1 MNVTTIKIGAPR
13 APDALYLGRVGEN
26 LTRQIIFDCAAF
38 VELYGAGTA
47 EIVAKLP
54 DGTKYLPAN
63 VEQDGGTVI
72 WTISE
77 ADVGQAGTGRAE
89 LSWLVG
95 EAVAKTRT
103 WRTVVRQSLAGTG
116 ESEPPDPYKD
126 WVDKLDSRVR
136 TALDSMDTAQK
147 RIDTITAA
155 GTLLFCAPEKEE

>member
-1 MNVTTIKIGAPR
+1 MNVTTIKIDAPR

-26 LTRQIIFDCAAF
+26 LTRQISFDCAAF
-38 VELYGAGTA
+38 VEEFGAGTA
-47 EIVAKLP
+47 QITAQLP
-54 DGTKYLPAN
+54 GGTKYIPVN
-63 VEQDGGTVI
+63 VEQDGGTVT

-77 ADVGQAGTGRAE
+77 ADVGQAGTGKAE

-103 WRTVVRQSLAGTG
+103 WRTLIRSSLAGTA
-116 ESEPPDPYKD
+116 ESEPPDPYRD
-126 WVDKLDSRVR
+126 WVDRLDSRVR